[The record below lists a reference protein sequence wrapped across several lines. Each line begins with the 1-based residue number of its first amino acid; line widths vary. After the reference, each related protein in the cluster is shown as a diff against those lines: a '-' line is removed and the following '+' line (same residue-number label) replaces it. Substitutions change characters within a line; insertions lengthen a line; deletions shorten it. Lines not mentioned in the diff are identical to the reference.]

1 MLLIKRYFFP
11 FLFSV
16 ALYSIVYFIF
26 GNDTPY
32 FNVGLVLS
40 VLLAYFI
47 RLCDDISD
55 YEKDESEGKSLI
67 RKETLIISSIW
78 VSSAFFALTFLSK
91 SYLMFIPLAVI
102 LSQFLFKDKQKDV
115 IKPFFMPVI
124 VIAVVFSFFTPSLWL
139 FVISLIVII
148 ADVFLIIKKKRRSNI

>member
-16 ALYSIVYFIF
+16 SLYSLVYFIF
-26 GNDTPY
+26 GNDMPY

-55 YEKDESEGKSLI
+55 YEKDESEGKAPL
-67 RKETLIISSIW
+67 RKGTLIISSIW
-78 VSSAFFALTFLSK
+78 VASAFFALTFLSK
-91 SYLMFIPLAVI
+91 AYIMFIPLAVI
-102 LSQFLFKDKQKDV
+102 LSQFLLKEKQKNI

-124 VIAVVFSFFTPSLWL
+124 VISVVLSFFTPSLWL
-139 FVISLIVII
+139 FVISLILIT
-148 ADVFLIIKKKRRSNI
+148 ADVFLIIKKIRSNI